1 MNCLYGFRDE
11 KRFMACLEHGFR
23 ISLKRYALSM
33 KDKMAAGVLGAL
45 RIMGD
50 GSIILYVHVNML
62 NTVENDN
69 G

>member
-1 MNCLYGFRDE
+1 
-11 KRFMACLEHGFR
+11 MACLEHGFQ